1 MGQIGARAAGP
12 VATALV
18 AGASVNQEF
27 FHGHALNAIDGKNRL
42 SIPAEFR
49 DVIVARTGTK
59 NLLIGPATGADCLIG
74 YDTSHAQRLQARL
87 DRADQDD
94 DTPEGAMRATFL
106 FGSAK
111 PFTIDD
117 AGRIV
122 LSAGLKEL
130 GDIQNHVWFV
140 AGGNWFQLWN
150 PYRYLE
156 QAGLEPRMIRILR
169 REMEARGLPPVEV
182 PA

>member
-1 MGQIGARAAGP
+1 M
-12 VATALV
+12 
-18 AGASVNQEF
+18 NQEF
-27 FHGHALNAIDGKNRL
+27 FHGHGLNVIDGKNRL
-42 SIPAEFR
+42 SIPSEFR
-49 DVIVARTGTK
+49 DAIVARTGTK
-59 NLLIGPATGADCLIG
+59 NLFIGPATGLDCLIG
-74 YDTSHAQRLQARL
+74 YDASYAQRLQARL
-87 DRADQDD
+87 DRADLDEE
-94 DTPEGAMRATFL
+94 TPAGAMRATFL

-130 GDIQNHVWFV
+130 GDFQNHVWFV

-156 QAGLEPRMIRILR
+156 QPGLEPRMIRILR
-169 REMEARGLPPVEV
+169 REMEARGLSATEV
-182 PA
+182 RA